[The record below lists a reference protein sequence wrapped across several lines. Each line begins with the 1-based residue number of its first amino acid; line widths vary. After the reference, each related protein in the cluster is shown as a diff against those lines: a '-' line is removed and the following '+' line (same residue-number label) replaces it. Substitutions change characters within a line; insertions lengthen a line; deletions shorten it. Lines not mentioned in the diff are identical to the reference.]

1 MFPSLALNL
10 SPGWA
15 QTAPEWTQMGKADK
29 ATELMLSGRTAD
41 AIPVAKARLAQAEAA
56 IGPSHPDLLPHLHT
70 LGTAYML
77 RKAFD
82 DAEPVLK
89 RALDIAERSFGR
101 TDQHTIDAANDL
113 VALYAMDERW
123 AEAKEMMKRANPPR

>member
-1 MFPSLALNL
+1 
-10 SPGWA
+10 
-15 QTAPEWTQMGKADK
+15 
-29 ATELMLSGRTAD
+29 
-41 AIPVAKARLAQAEAA
+41 
-56 IGPSHPDLLPHLHT
+56 
-70 LGTAYML
+70 ML